1 MAVVFVGAVATISGG
16 TGYNRLAAVSTQ
28 LPPQPAFRTISEL
41 VVLHVVIKDR
51 KGAYV
56 AGLQADDFTILED
69 GRQQTIQFFGS
80 QDTPV
85 TVGLLIDNS
94 GSMLPVRDRV
104 IAAAGAFVQTSN
116 PADEIFALVFN
127 EVVRS
132 ALPPG
137 APFTN
142 NPEVLREALRA
153 RISARGRTAMHDAI
167 LAGLAYLAKGTHQ
180 RQVLI
185 VVSDGGDNASTASFD
200 QVLAKIQISNTV
212 VYAIGL
218 IDLLDRDANPGRLK
232 RLAEATGGEVSL
244 PSDMSE
250 VESAMRG
257 IAQDIRSA
265 YTIGYVPT
273 NTVHDGRF
281 RRVRVMVVGRS
292 GRFHKPDLR
301 FLGRRQAHAGMENE
315 HRVGLGAIGTYDLHD
330 LATGV
335 RVTMR
340 KMYLPAGSTTPGTA
354 TGALNVKNVR
364 LSNGCAERSPL

>member
-1 MAVVFVGAVATISGG
+1 MAVVFAIAVATISGV

-41 VVLHVVIKDR
+41 VVLHVVVKDR

-56 AGLQADDFTILED
+56 AGLQAEDFTILED
-69 GRQQTIQFFGS
+69 GRRQTIQFFGS

-127 EVVRS
+127 EVVRT

-153 RISARGRTAMHDAI
+153 RISARGRTAVHDAI
-167 LAGLAYLAKGTHQ
+167 LAGLAYLTKGTHQ

-185 VVSDGGDNASTASFD
+185 VVSDGGDNASAASFD
-200 QVLAKIQISNTV
+200 QVLAKIQMSNTV

-218 IDLLDRDANPGRLK
+218 IDALDRDANPGRLK
-232 RLAEATGGEVSL
+232 RLAEASGGEVSL
-244 PSDMSE
+244 PSDMSG

-265 YTIGYVPT
+265 YTISYVPT
-273 NTVHDGRF
+273 NTAHDGRF
-281 RRVRVMVVGRS
+281 RRVRVMVRGPER
-292 GRFHKPDLR
+292 GDLR
-301 FLGRRQAHAGMENE
+301 VRTRQGYAVERR
-315 HRVGLGAIGTYDLHD
+315 
-330 LATGV
+330 
-335 RVTMR
+335 
-340 KMYLPAGSTTPGTA
+340 
-354 TGALNVKNVR
+354 
-364 LSNGCAERSPL
+364 